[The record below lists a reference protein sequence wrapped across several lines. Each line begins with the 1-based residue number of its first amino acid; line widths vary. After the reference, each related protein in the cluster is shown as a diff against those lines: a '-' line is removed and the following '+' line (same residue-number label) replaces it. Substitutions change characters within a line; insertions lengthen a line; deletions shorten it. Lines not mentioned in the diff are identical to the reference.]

1 LWYFIPKSHRRQRGL
16 PARRTY
22 KQRLRFRRKNALS
35 LQSSEAIK
43 EESMK
48 NRSAYL
54 AVAGLSLAVAFI
66 FAALALPAAAQV
78 SPDTALVNGK
88 IITLDEHATIA
99 EALAVHDGTIM
110 AVGRSADIRDL
121 AGPTTRIIDLGG
133 RTVIPGLIDSHMHAI
148 RAALFYATEVNWIGA
163 RSIPEAMERI
173 TAAARAA
180 RPGQWIIVA
189 GGWTEQQF
197 AERRRPTQAEL
208 KAAAPDQAVYIQL
221 FYSAAL
227 LSPAGF
233 KALNIANDADVPPR
247 GKIERDAGGNPTGWI
262 NGDNPT
268 ITALFDR
275 LPLPSFDESVAGT
288 RQFFRE
294 LNRLGL
300 TGISDPGG
308 FNLTAASYLPL
319 FRVWQDRA
327 LTVRVILSLF
337 AQRPGK
343 ELEDYQNLTQ
353 MLPMGFG
360 DDMLRFNGI
369 GENVTWGMYNNDSPT
384 EGQKQQYYEIAKWA
398 ASRGMTLTQHWSN
411 DASVYHLLD
420 VFERVNRDTPIAGLR
435 WSIAHL
441 NDGSVASF
449 QRMKALGV
457 GWLMQDAM
465 YFGGDAL
472 IRTRGAEVARHTP
485 PIKTAMNIGIHVGGG
500 TDAHRV
506 MSYNPFVSLQWM
518 IDGRTVAG
526 TPTRDADELP
536 SREEA
541 LRLYTQGSA
550 WFTRDEGR
558 RGALTAGRLA
568 DLAVLTKDFAN
579 VPTDEIGGIESLLTM
594 VGGRIVYAAS
604 PFAALE
610 DAPR

>member
-1 LWYFIPKSHRRQRGL
+1 L
-16 PARRTY
+16 
-22 KQRLRFRRKNALS
+22 AL
-35 LQSSEAIK
+35 AT
-43 EESMK
+43 
-48 NRSAYL
+48 
-54 AVAGLSLAVAFI
+54 
-66 FAALALPAAAQV
+66 LALPVAAQ
-78 SPDTALVNGK
+78 SPDAALVNGK
-88 IITLDEHATIA
+88 IITLDERSTIA
-99 EALAVHDGTIM
+99 EALAVRDGTIV
-110 AVGRSADIRDL
+110 AVGRSADIRGL
-121 AGPTTRIIDLGG
+121 AGPATRIIDLGG

-148 RAALFYATEVNWIGA
+148 RAALFYATEVNWIGTH
-163 RSIPEAMERI
+163 SIPEAMGRI
-173 TAAARAA
+173 AEAARAA

-208 KAAAPDQAVYIQL
+208 TAAAPDRPVYIQL

-227 LSPAGF
+227 MSPAGF
-233 KALNIANDADVPPR
+233 KALNIASDADVTPR
-247 GKIERDAGGNPTGWI
+247 GKIERDAGSNPTGWI

-275 LPLPSFDESVAGT
+275 LPLPSFDDSVAGM

-327 LTVRVILSLF
+327 LTVRVIFSLF

-384 EGQKQQYYEIAKWA
+384 EAQKQQYYEVAKWA

-411 DASVYHLLD
+411 DASVPHLLD

-441 NDGSVASF
+441 NDGSVANF
-449 QRMKALGV
+449 ERMKALGV

-472 IRTRGAEVARHTP
+472 IRTRGAEIARRTP
-485 PIKTAMNIGIHVGGG
+485 PIKTAMNIGLHVGGG

-536 SREEA
+536 GREEA

-550 WFTRDEGR
+550 WFTLDDGR

-568 DLAVLTKDFAN
+568 DLAVLTKDFSTI
-579 VPTDEIGGIESLLTM
+579 PTDEIGGIESLLTM
-594 VGGRIVYAAS
+594 VGGRIVYAAA
-604 PFAALE
+604 PFEALE
-610 DAPR
+610 EKAGR

>member
-1 LWYFIPKSHRRQRGL
+1 MKSRSSHL
-16 PARRTY
+16 AIM
-22 KQRLRFRRKNALS
+22 S
-35 LQSSEAIK
+35 L
-43 EESMK
+43 
-48 NRSAYL
+48 
-54 AVAGLSLAVAFI
+54 V
-66 FAALALPAAAQV
+66 AALVMSAAAAAQ
-78 SPDTALVNGK
+78 SPDAALINGK
-88 IITLDEHATIA
+88 IITLDERSTVA
-99 EALAVHDGTIM
+99 EALAVRDGKIM
-110 AVGRSADIRDL
+110 AVGRSADIHGL
-121 AGPTTRIIDLGG
+121 AGPATRIIDLGG
-133 RTVIPGLIDSHMHAI
+133 RTIIPGLIDSHMHAI

-163 RSIPEAMERI
+163 HSIPEAMGRI
-173 TAAARAA
+173 AAAARAA

-197 AERRRPTQAEL
+197 AEKRRPTMAEL
-208 KAAAPDQAVYIQL
+208 LAAAPDHPVYVQL

-227 LSPAGF
+227 MSPAGF
-233 KALNIANDADVPPR
+233 KALNIASDADVPPR
-247 GKIERDAGGNPTGWI
+247 GKIERDASGIPTGWV

-268 ITALFDR
+268 ITALFDK
-275 LPLPSFDESVAGT
+275 LPLPTFDDSVTGT

-300 TGISDPGG
+300 TGVTDPGG

-319 FRVWQDRA
+319 FRVWQDHA
-327 LTVRVILSLF
+327 LTVRVVFSLF

-343 ELEDYQNLTQ
+343 ELEDYQSLTQ

-384 EGQKQQYYEIAKWA
+384 DAQKQQYYEIAKWA
-398 ASRGMTLTQHWSN
+398 AARGMTLTQHWSN
-411 DASVYHLLD
+411 NVSVHHLLD
-420 VFERVNRDTPIAGLR
+420 VFERVSHEIPIAGLR

-441 NDGSVASF
+441 NDGSVENF
-449 QRMKALGV
+449 QRMKTLGI

-472 IRTRGAEVARHTP
+472 VRTRGAEVAKHTP
-485 PIKTAMNIGIHVGGG
+485 PIKTATNIGVRIGGG

-518 IDGRTVAG
+518 IDGKTVAG
-526 TPTRDADELP
+526 TRTRDADELP

-550 WFTRDEGR
+550 WFAHDDDK
-558 RGALTAGRLA
+558 RGTLAAGRLA
-568 DLAVLTKDFAN
+568 NPAVLSKDFTSVA
-579 VPTDEIGGIESLLTM
+579 TDDIAGIESLLTM
-594 VGGRIVYAAS
+594 VGGRIVYAAA
-604 PFAALE
+604 PFAGLE
-610 DAPR
+610 EKTGK